1 MSSGEE
7 ASSPGYNWV
16 VQTTAR
22 AITSSI
28 SAFTSSYDPAPGHVT
43 HSADSSTGQYY
54 KD

>member
-1 MSSGEE
+1 MSTGEE

-22 AITSSI
+22 AINASITALTSDYGPTPDS
-28 SAFTSSYDPAPGHVT
+28 VT
-43 HSADSSTGQYY
+43 NSADSSTGQYY